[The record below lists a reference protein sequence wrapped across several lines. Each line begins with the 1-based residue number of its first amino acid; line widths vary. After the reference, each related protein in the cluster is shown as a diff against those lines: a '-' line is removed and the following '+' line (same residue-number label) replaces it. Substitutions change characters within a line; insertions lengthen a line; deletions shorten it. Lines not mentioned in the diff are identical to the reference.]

1 MQKKIIMIQRIQTLY
16 LLLALLCMGLLLFL
30 PFGEIATKTSETISL
45 SIEGFD
51 YQENGETQNFSVLP
65 LTIMLALSVLTT
77 LVSIFLFKK
86 RMLQI
91 RLNVFNL
98 IIQVGSIGLMFY
110 FLFQANKLVGE
121 AWTSHITIILP
132 AITAIFTYLAIR
144 SIGKDEALVRSISR
158 LR

>member
-1 MQKKIIMIQRIQTLY
+1 MIQRIQTLY
-16 LLLALLCMGLLLFL
+16 LLLALICMGLLLYF
-30 PFGEIATKTSETISL
+30 PFGEIVTKTSETISL
-45 SIEGFD
+45 SVKGFN
-51 YQENGETQNFSVLP
+51 YQQNGETQSFSLLP
-65 LTIMLALSVLTT
+65 LTIVLSISIFTT
-77 LVSIFLFKK
+77 LISIFLFKK

-91 RLNVFNL
+91 RINVFNL

-121 AWTSHITIILP
+121 AWTTHISIILP
-132 AITAIFTYLAIR
+132 AIAVIFTYLAIR